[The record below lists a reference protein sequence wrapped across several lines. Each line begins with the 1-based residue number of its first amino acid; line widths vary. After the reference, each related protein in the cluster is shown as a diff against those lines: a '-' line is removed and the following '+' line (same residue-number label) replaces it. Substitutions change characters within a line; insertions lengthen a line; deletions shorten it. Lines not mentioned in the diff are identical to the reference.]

1 MSIEE
6 KQNSPTY
13 QDSDSTK
20 YPQNEKKV
28 SEFVRQFYKSNI
40 PIELVGSGSK
50 RKIGKPL
57 QCAKILNLSK
67 LNGIIE
73 YLPEELYI
81 KVKACTPINQIEEEL
96 KKNKQQLAFEPID
109 FGYLFSGK
117 SDYGT
122 AAGQVACNI
131 SGPRRFKVGSVRD
144 HVLGFRGVNGKG
156 EIIKSGGMVVKNVT
170 GYDLSKLVC
179 GSYGTLVALTEI
191 TFKVLPTPPE
201 SATLIIHNLKLES
214 AIDLLGQ
221 AISSSN
227 DISGTTFFPTEPKCA
242 GCVMNIE
249 TTFKLNDLKYGG
261 SFTAIRIEG
270 TKNSTNERVKNLMSE
285 LKIIDYDVSIL
296 ATHQSEIFW
305 DKVKNLEVFSFT
317 KNNIIRIVIPPSHCV
332 QLLYQLTFS
341 KFKYYIDWG
350 GALIWM
356 EACELT
362 EEMFD
367 SIRKKVV
374 KHGGYMSMIKPSDY
388 LPYVEEVFTINMN
401 RFNISQNIKKSFD
414 PKRILNP
421 GKMYTGI

>member
-6 KQNSPTY
+6 KQNFPAY
-13 QDSDSTK
+13 QDSNSVE
-20 YPQNEKKV
+20 YPQNEKEV
-28 SEFVRQFYKSNI
+28 SNFIKKFYKSGV
-40 PIELVGSGSK
+40 PVELIGSGSK

-57 QCAKILNLSK
+57 QCAKTLSLIK
-67 LNGIIE
+67 LDGIIE

-81 KVKACTPINQIEEEL
+81 KVRACTSIKQIEEEL
-96 KKNKQQLAFEPID
+96 KKNKQQLAFEPVD
-109 FGYLFSGK
+109 FGYLFNRK
-117 SDYGT
+117 SDFGT

-156 EIIKSGGMVVKNVT
+156 EIIKSGGNVVKNVT

-179 GSYGTLVALTEI
+179 GSYGTLIALTEI
-191 TFKVLPTPPE
+191 TFKVLPAPE
-201 SATLIIHNLKLES
+201 ESKTLIIHEQKIEPATFLLEK
-214 AIDLLGQ
+214 

-227 DISGTTFFPTEPKCA
+227 DISGAIFLPKEPEVP

-249 TTFKLNDLKYGG
+249 KTFKLNDLKHEG
-261 SFTAIRIEG
+261 SITAIRIEG
-270 TKNSTNERVKNLMSE
+270 SKNSIEQRIENLINE
-285 LKIIDYDVSIL
+285 LKIINFNVSIL
-296 ATHQSEIFW
+296 ESYQSEIFW
-305 DKVKNLEVFSFT
+305 NKVKSLEFFYSS
-317 KNNIIRIVIPPSHCV
+317 KNSILRIVIPPSECV
-332 QLLYQLTFS
+332 NLVYQLS
-341 KFKYYIDWG
+341 NKYKYYLDWG
-350 GALIWM
+350 GALMWM
-356 EACELT
+356 EAFELS

-374 KHGGYMSMIKPSDY
+374 KHGGYVTMIKNSDY
-388 LPYVEEVFTINMN
+388 LPFVEDVFTINRD

>member
-6 KQNSPTY
+6 KQDFPTY
-13 QDSDSTK
+13 QDSDSVE
-20 YPQNEKKV
+20 YPKNEKKV
-28 SEFVRQFYKSNI
+28 SELIKQFHKSNI
-40 PIELVGSGSK
+40 PIELIGSGSK

-67 LNGIIE
+67 LSGIIE
-73 YLPEELYI
+73 YFPEELYI
-81 KVKACTPINQIEEEL
+81 KVKACTPINQIEEKL

-109 FGYLFSGK
+109 FGYIFSGK
-117 SDYGT
+117 SEYGT

-191 TFKVLPTPPE
+191 TFKVLPAPE
-201 SATLIIHNLKLES
+201 ESKTLVIHNLKLES
-214 AIDLLGQ
+214 ATDLLDK
-221 AISSSN
+221 ATRSSN
-227 DISGTTFFPTEPKCA
+227 DISGATFLPTEPECA
-242 GCVMNIE
+242 GSKMNIRE
-249 TTFKLNDLKYGG
+249 TFKLNDLKYGG
-261 SFTAIRIEG
+261 SLTAVRIEG
-270 TKNSTNERVKNLMSE
+270 SKNSIEERLQNLKNEFKIKNHN
-285 LKIIDYDVSIL
+285 VSIL
-296 ATHQSEIFW
+296 ETYQSGIFW
-305 DKVKNLEVFSFT
+305 NRVKNLEVFSST
-317 KNNIIRIVIPPSHCV
+317 QNNIIRIVIPPSHCV
-332 QLLYQLTFS
+332 QLLYQFS
-341 KFKYYIDWG
+341 SNKFKYYIDWG

-356 EACELT
+356 EAYELT
-362 EEMFD
+362 EEIFD

-374 KHGGYMSMIKPSDY
+374 KHGGYISMIKPSNY
-388 LPYVEEVFTINMN
+388 LPYVEEVFTIDRS
-401 RFNISQNIKKSFD
+401 RFNISQNIKASFD

>member
-13 QDSDSTK
+13 QDFNSAE
-20 YPQNEKKV
+20 YPQNEREV

-50 RKIGKPL
+50 RKIGKSL

-67 LNGIIE
+67 LSGIIE

-81 KVKACTPINQIEEEL
+81 KVKACTPIKQIEEEL
-96 KKNKQQLAFEPID
+96 QKNKQQLAFEPID
-109 FGYLFSGK
+109 FGYLLSGK

-156 EIIKSGGMVVKNVT
+156 QIIKSGGNVVKNVT
-170 GYDLSKLVC
+170 GYDLSKLIC
-179 GSYGTLVALTEI
+179 GSYGTLVALTEV
-191 TFKVLPTPPE
+191 TFKVLPMSTE
-201 SATLIIHNLKLES
+201 SKTLIVHNQKIEP
-214 AIDLLGQ
+214 ATFLLGQ

-227 DISGTTFFPTEPKCA
+227 DVSGATFLPKEPKVP
-242 GCVMNIE
+242 GCVMDIE
-249 TTFKLNDLKYGG
+249 KTFKLNDLKHGG
-261 SFTAIRIEG
+261 SITAIRIEG
-270 TKNSTNERVKNLMSE
+270 SKNSINQRIKNLINE
-285 LKIIDYDVSIL
+285 LKIINFNISIL
-296 ATHQSEIFW
+296 ETHQSEIFW
-305 DKVKNLEVFSFT
+305 NKVKSLEFFSFS
-317 KNNIIRIVIPPSHCV
+317 KNSILRIVIPPSECV
-332 QLLYQLTFS
+332 KLIYQLS
-341 KFKYYIDWG
+341 NKYKYYLDWG
-350 GALIWM
+350 GALMWM
-356 EACELT
+356 EAFELS
-362 EEMFD
+362 EEMFE

-374 KHGGYMSMIKPSDY
+374 KLGGYVTMIKNSDY
-388 LPYVEEVFTINMN
+388 LPYVEEVFTINRD

>member
-1 MSIEE
+1 MSTEE
-6 KQNSPTY
+6 KQNFPTY
-13 QDSDSTK
+13 QDSDSAE
-20 YPQNEKKV
+20 YPLNEKEV
-28 SEFVRQFYKSNI
+28 SEFVRQVYKSNI

-81 KVKACTPINQIEEEL
+81 KVKACTLIDQIEEEL

-131 SGPRRFKVGSVRD
+131 SGPRRFKVGSIRD

-156 EIIKSGGMVVKNVT
+156 EIIKSGGKVVKNVT
-170 GYDLSKLVC
+170 GYDLSKLIC
-179 GSYGTLVALTEI
+179 GSYGTLVVLTEI
-191 TFKVLPTPPE
+191 TFKVLPAPE
-201 SATLIIHNLKLES
+201 ESTTLVIHNLKLEP

-221 AISSSN
+221 AINSSN
-227 DISGTTFFPTEPKCA
+227 DISGATYFPTEPE
-242 GCVMNIE
+242 CVGSEMNIAD
-249 TTFKLNDLKYGG
+249 TFKLNDLKYEG

-270 TKNSTNERVKNLMSE
+270 SKNSIEERKQNLKKE
-285 LKIIDYDVSIL
+285 LKIIDYDISIL
-296 ATHQSEIFW
+296 ETFQSKIFW
-305 DKVKNLEVFSFT
+305 NKVKNLEVFSAT
-317 KNNIIRIVIPPSHCV
+317 KNNIIRIVIPPSQCV
-332 QLLYQLTFS
+332 HLLYQLTFI

-374 KHGGYMSMIKPSDY
+374 KHGGYMSMIKLSDH
-388 LPYVEEVFTINMN
+388 LPYVEEAFTINMN